1 MLCSSAQAEEEM
13 SFTIGAADD
22 DVDDKLKVETEASLF
37 NADISAPVAK
47 ERTIKRGRGR
57 PPKPKAEPKAEEPD
71 PLEPAEGLEDSP
83 LPAPGEKGRLI
94 RIIQELKKKLGA
106 IGSGLEPT
114 LQNTVEELQE
124 EVDILNN
131 DLNSK
136 RGDQAIKT
144 LILYAMPLIETV
156 IERMVDKNKLDV
168 SSKYHLSDEVKNNW
182 AMFEDAA
189 TQIAI
194 MHASWF
200 AVGPYGE
207 IAKATAA
214 CAISADAKNRAERQR
229 FAAAHAKAAQAEV
242 SSATSQM
249 P

>member
-1 MLCSSAQAEEEM
+1 M
-13 SFTIGAADD
+13 SFAIGPAGIDD
-22 DVDDKLKVETEASLF
+22 DVDDKAGLKVDNESQLF
-37 NADISAPVAK
+37 NTDISQPTAQPTARV
-47 ERTIKRGRGR
+47 IKRGRGR
-57 PPKPKAEPKAEEPD
+57 PKKPKDDEPEPD
-71 PLEPAEGLEDSP
+71 PLEPKPEEGLDVQPNSQAVP
-83 LPAPGEKGRLI
+83 PGEKGRLI

-106 IGSGLEPT
+106 VGSGLEPT

-144 LILYAMPLIETV
+144 LILYAMPVLETI
-156 IERMVDKNKLDV
+156 IERMVPKDKLDV

-214 CAISADAKNRAERQR
+214 CAISADAKNKAEKLRY
-229 FAAAHAKAAQAEV
+229 AKAAAEAAKA
-242 SSATSQM
+242 SENIL

>member
-1 MLCSSAQAEEEM
+1 M
-13 SFTIGAADD
+13 SFTIGPAGIDD
-22 DVDDKLKVETEASLF
+22 DVDDKPLKVDNESQLF
-37 NADISAPVAK
+37 NTDISQPQAAPA
-47 ERTIKRGRGR
+47 RTIKRGRGR
-57 PPKPKAEPKAEEPD
+57 PKKAEPEPEPEPD
-71 PLEPAEGLEDSP
+71 PLEPPAEGAQGQVVP
-83 LPAPGEKGRLI
+83 PGEKGRLI

-144 LILYAMPLIETV
+144 LILYAMPVLETI
-156 IERMVDKNKLDV
+156 IERMVPKDKLDV

-214 CAISADAKNRAERQR
+214 CAISADAKNKAEKMRY
-229 FAAAHAKAAQAEV
+229 AKAAAAEAAKA
-242 SSATSQM
+242 SENIL